1 MQYICKKEKVNQ
13 EERIW
18 DSKYKATVIE
28 FEELRGRYKEMEK
41 EKKDIERKYAS
52 IKEVYGQTKILL
64 EQTKAKLKNLHQ
76 EKETSEEVIKAL
88 RSMTKTKIDSVPD
101 KELQRKQLQTCLEK
115 EKKLVE
121 KMQEENC

>member
-18 DSKYKATVIE
+18 DSKYKTTVIE
-28 FEELRGRYKEMEK
+28 FEELTGRYKEMEK
-41 EKKDIERKYAS
+41 EKKDIERKYVS

-101 KELQRKQLQTCLEK
+101 KEL
-115 EKKLVE
+115 
-121 KMQEENC
+121 

>member
-1 MQYICKKEKVNQ
+1 
-13 EERIW
+13 
-18 DSKYKATVIE
+18 
-28 FEELRGRYKEMEK
+28 MEK

-88 RSMTKTKIDSVPD
+88 RSMTKTKIDSVSD
-101 KELQRKQLQTCLEK
+101 KEL
-115 EKKLVE
+115 
-121 KMQEENC
+121 

>member
-41 EKKDIERKYAS
+41 EKKDREEICQHKRS
-52 IKEVYGQTKILL
+52 IL
-64 EQTKAKLKNLHQ
+64 A
-76 EKETSEEVIKAL
+76 
-88 RSMTKTKIDSVPD
+88 D
-101 KELQRKQLQTCLEK
+101 
-115 EKKLVE
+115 
-121 KMQEENC
+121 